1 MTQPQPTEWS
11 RLGVFAPRQ
20 GFADPLRQLMQVI
33 PEGTGCSM
41 ERLSSE
47 NYLHSDHLPYF
58 FNLFS
63 YLFVSF
69 SLFIC
74 LLFFWLPNVCW
85 QRGLGAG
92 SSLFAPLGKDT
103 RLLDKIH
110 IESLLMKSQQ

>member
-74 LLFFWLPNVCW
+74 LRFFLASK
-85 QRGLGAG
+85 RLLAKGAG
-92 SSLFAPLGKDT
+92 RRVELVCTIREGYTTFGQDPY
-103 RLLDKIH
+103 
-110 IESLLMKSQQ
+110 

>member
-1 MTQPQPTEWS
+1 VIPQFEILILNCAVTTQPQPTEWS

-47 NYLHSDHLPYF
+47 NHFHSDHLPYF

-63 YLFVSF
+63 YFFVSF

-74 LLFFWLPNVCW
+74 LRFFFGFQTFVGKGGW
-85 QRGLGAG
+85 
-92 SSLFAPLGKDT
+92 APGPACL
-103 RLLDKIH
+103 H
-110 IESLLMKSQQ
+110 H